1 MLRSIASR
9 LIPPPS
15 SRSNLSYVDSPY
27 IRDERISTGAPSPT
41 ATIAE
46 GFGAAAQRRLSAR
59 TSSESVRSMPQVG
72 PPGTRSSFGSGDMR
86 AGSFSGSGGARDD
99 AVLAVRSGSVSR
111 SRSFARP
118 MMSALPSST
127 HSFPTPSG
135 SGTSL
140 ALQSNRPS
148 GMPRAPTIYPAL
160 LSRVAEVFRQLIP
173 LGDRVKDGLT
183 YKDSFDGRDA
193 VELIAEII
201 RTSDRNLALL
211 LGRSLDAQR
220 FFHDVTY
227 DHRLRDSSVE
237 IYRFRERLPSPFVPG
252 EDGRD
257 VNATLSERPTGRPA
271 NKGHSSGSLS
281 MTAPSTHSNANSAA
295 PTPATSTTTVN
306 LTSEVGGRSRR
317 DSASSTEDALP
328 VGVFTLLTDCYSPT
342 CSVNS
347 LCYSINCPRRLEQQK
362 RNNMKIQPGLTR
374 KLSEES
380 LVEVKVSSSAS
391 YHATFIC

>member
-1 MLRSIASR
+1 
-9 LIPPPS
+9 
-15 SRSNLSYVDSPY
+15 
-27 IRDERISTGAPSPT
+27 
-41 ATIAE
+41 
-46 GFGAAAQRRLSAR
+46 
-59 TSSESVRSMPQVG
+59 MPQVG
-72 PPGTRSSFGSGDMR
+72 PPGARSSFGSGDVR
-86 AGSFSGSGGARDD
+86 AGSFSGTGGARDD
-99 AVLAVRSGSVSR
+99 AVLVVRSGSVSR

-118 MMSALPSST
+118 PIPALPPSAYNFPSPTGSGNNISLKSKRPSAL
-127 HSFPTPSG
+127 
-135 SGTSL
+135 
-140 ALQSNRPS
+140 RK
-148 GMPRAPTIYPAL
+148 APTIYPAF

-193 VELIAEII
+193 VDLIAEII

-211 LGRSLDAQR
+211 LGRALDAQR

-252 EDGRD
+252 EDGLDLNGVHSDRP
-257 VNATLSERPTGRPA
+257 SIRPTI
-271 NKGHSSGSLS
+271 KGFPSGSLS
-281 MTAPSTHSNANSAA
+281 MTATSTHSNADSAA

-306 LTSEVGGRSRR
+306 LTSEASGKSRR
-317 DSASSTEDALP
+317 DSTSSTEDALP

-380 LVEVKVSSSAS
+380 LVEVKVGLKAVAR
-391 YHATFIC
+391 ATLIH